1 MLLFGS
7 LCLPKSAGSENETPK
22 ATSSRVAYLKR
33 LNPETSLGSTT
44 GYLVPIMSFRTDRVR
59 VAMFT
64 HAPLVSSLN
73 IVKTNLL
80 KYEQAHTNETMI
92 TQLTPMALPFPL
104 SEWDGI
110 AIFEA
115 ESYAKFFEVCQSEE
129 YQQKLVPDED
139 AFLDR
144 KGCQLLL
151 LNVLTVIDK

>member
-1 MLLFGS
+1 
-7 LCLPKSAGSENETPK
+7 
-22 ATSSRVAYLKR
+22 
-33 LNPETSLGSTT
+33 
-44 GYLVPIMSFRTDRVR
+44 MSFCTDRVR
-59 VAMFT
+59 VAMFVKRKATISKEQFHQYWAET

-73 IVKTNLL
+73 IVKANLL

-92 TQLTPMALPFPL
+92 THLTPMALPFPL

-129 YQQKLVPDED
+129 YQRKLVPDED

>member
-59 VAMFT
+59 VAMFVKRKATISKEQFHQYWAET

-80 KYEQAHTNETMI
+80 KYEQVCKLRNLSQPAMVENNRHTRT
-92 TQLTPMALPFPL
+92 
-104 SEWDGI
+104 
-110 AIFEA
+110 
-115 ESYAKFFEVCQSEE
+115 
-129 YQQKLVPDED
+129 KL
-139 AFLDR
+139 
-144 KGCQLLL
+144 
-151 LNVLTVIDK
+151 